1 MNIMDDQR
9 EEPREEAKM
18 FITVEG
24 HDLWGHEKL
33 EALVTNVSNSGICI
47 YSQFPFEINS
57 VVNLYLG
64 GELAAKGEIADVIT
78 DDSQENAALRTR
90 IGIQLTYKYEA
101 WPYYS

>member
-1 MNIMDDQR
+1 MDDQR
-9 EEPREEAKM
+9 EEPREEVKM

-33 EALVTNVSNSGICI
+33 EALVTDVSHSGICI

-64 GELAAKGEIADVIT
+64 GELAAKGEIADVVT

-90 IGIQLTYKYEA
+90 IGIQLTHKYEA
-101 WPYYS
+101 WPYSS